1 MKTAVGAAV
10 ATGTAI
16 GLPGAWE
23 TGVAYASTHHAS
35 LQYSC
40 TFPVIGSQPIT
51 AVVDWS
57 FPDTVTAGTP
67 TSPVPF
73 TVTVQVPS
81 ADVEAAHDELGIYS
95 ASGYGSA
102 SATVIAPQGNI
113 PVTLP
118 GSVPNTSVPAYGSMT
133 IVVHSTFPS
142 ITPTQPGPAKV
153 TLGALTV
160 HINLR
165 DAGGNAWS
173 YGPITSPI
181 TSTCTLA
188 PGQDNVVMSVLI
200 KAVPRNTTPA
210 PRQTTPKPP
219 PTTANST
226 MPPPPTTP
234 PTPTTLHPTPT
245 LTLTRT
251 PNPDPSPNPGVSWVE
266 VAVIAGVAAVV
277 GGGAAWLLAR
287 LLKGQSS

>member
-1 MKTAVGAAV
+1 MKTAIGAAV

-16 GLPGAWE
+16 GAPGAWE

-57 FPDTVTAGTP
+57 FPDTVTVGTHMP
-67 TSPVPF
+67 PVPF

-81 ADVEAAHDELGIYS
+81 SDVEAAHDELGIYS

-102 SATVIAPQGNI
+102 SAKVIAPQGNI
-113 PVTLP
+113 PVKLT
-118 GSVPNTSVPAYGSMT
+118 GSVPSTNVPAYGSIT
-133 IVVHSTFPS
+133 VVVHSTFPS
-142 ITPTQPGPAKV
+142 LTPTQPGVAKI
-153 TLGALTV
+153 TLGALTM
-160 HINLR
+160 HITPR
-165 DAGGNAWS
+165 DAGGNVWS

-188 PGQDNVVMSVLI
+188 PGQDNVVMSLLI
-200 KAVPRNTTPA
+200 NPVPQITTTA

-219 PTTANST
+219 PTPTNST
-226 MPPPPTTP
+226 MPT
-234 PTPTTLHPTPT
+234 PTPTNHPHPTPT
-245 LTLTRT
+245 LTRMA
-251 PNPDPSPNPGVSWVE
+251 NPDPPSDHRASWAE

-277 GGGAAWLLAR
+277 GGGAVWLLAR
-287 LLKGQSS
+287 LLKGPSS